1 MIRPKYNQLISERIK
16 RFQEGDVFI
25 TSDFSDVA
33 TVSAI
38 NMSLSRL
45 LAEKKIRRIIRG
57 IYEKPKYNRM
67 LKEYVTPDIE
77 KVASAIARN
86 YNWSI
91 APSGET
97 ALNLLKISTQIP
109 AIWSYVSDGPY
120 KEYEYDGIKIK
131 FKHAAQKETSGLSYM
146 TALIIQGIKAIG
158 KENISKKEINK
169 IKSILL
175 EKDKKS
181 IVMEAHGTT
190 AWIYEVI
197 KKVTE

>member
-1 MIRPKYNQLISERIK
+1 
-16 RFQEGDVFI
+16 
-25 TSDFSDVA
+25 
-33 TVSAI
+33 
-38 NMSLSRL
+38 
-45 LAEKKIRRIIRG
+45 
-57 IYEKPKYNRM
+57 M
-67 LKEYVTPDIE
+67 LKEYVTQDIE

-175 EKDKKS
+175 EKDKRS

>member
-1 MIRPKYNQLISERIK
+1 MSTRFFSLFYN
-16 RFQEGDVFI
+16 F
-25 TSDFSDVA
+25 
-33 TVSAI
+33 
-38 NMSLSRL
+38 
-45 LAEKKIRRIIRG
+45 
-57 IYEKPKYNRM
+57 
-67 LKEYVTPDIE
+67 
-77 KVASAIARN
+77 
-86 YNWSI
+86 
-91 APSGET
+91 
-97 ALNLLKISTQIP
+97 
-109 AIWSYVSDGPY
+109 
-120 KEYEYDGIKIK
+120 GIKIK

-175 EKDKKS
+175 EKDKRS